1 MQTVARVLC
10 DDIIYG
16 KRSHSGLANANSR
29 RADPPGVE
37 AVEEMERDREVI
49 EDLDRAMNV
58 ESLRLAK
65 ESSEHPLFQSVD
77 GSFSAVS
84 FNDP

>member
-10 DDIIYG
+10 NDIIYG
-16 KRSHSGLANANSR
+16 KRSHSGLANANSC

-37 AVEEMERDREVI
+37 AVEEMEREVI

-65 ESSEHPLFQSVD
+65 ESSEHPLSQSVD